1 MSTTSR
7 NGSVTAGCLACGGP
21 LPPGGPVQRAATAVV
36 KLCSV
41 AATKCRLRLPT
52 CPFNAHASKGPST
65 SAPSAR
71 SARSGCSVASA
82 VLS

>member
-1 MSTTSR
+1 MSTPSR
-7 NGSVTAGCLACGGP
+7 NGSVTVGCLACGGP
-21 LPPGGPVQRAATAVV
+21 CSLGARAGPAATAVV
-36 KLCSV
+36 KQCSV
-41 AATKCRLRLPT
+41 AATNCRLLLLS
-52 CPFNAHASKGPST
+52 CLLNAHASKGPSM